1 MKLRENEEFYNG
13 LNNDELERI
22 LGKAPTKLY
31 YKFNDYKYNTQ
42 SKERILS
49 GIKKLDYMLKGFEL
63 GCITLWS
70 GNTNCLDKDTE
81 YFNGKEWK
89 KICDY
94 EDGEKVLQYN
104 LDGTATLKKPLRYIK
119 QPCDNFLSYKSKN
132 LDMVI
137 TENHDLV
144 YNVKN
149 KIYKKQAIEVSK
161 QHENSKLG
169 FSGKFI
175 TTFKYDGKGIE
186 LTDDEIRVMCMVIC
200 DGTFRKKSNTNWC
213 VVNVK
218 KQRKI
223 ERAEMLLINSNIKY
237 KKYECKNGFTR
248 FMFHAPIKT
257 KIFDEYW
264 YNCNNHQFKII
275 ADEVMY
281 WDGCK
286 LRNNEEFSSNNKQN
300 IDFVQFTFESI
311 GIRANMTEN
320 DRRGALYQDKYIRKS
335 IEYKL
340 SISKRQNALT
350 SISNPHKKTHFEKI
364 KSEDGY
370 CYCFTMPSG
379 MLVVRRNGKVMVT
392 GNCGKTTM
400 LTLVTRETIKQGN
413 KVFFFNG
420 EQTKD
425 DFKNNLYKASVN
437 NINDLVR
444 VPYKDSNI
452 VDWYVNDKK
461 AKELDKLYGE
471 NLIVYNNNM
480 ARDIDTLLLAMTQV
494 HENLGVKCYILDNF
508 MQIDIEGDNI
518 YQEQTKIMEKL
529 RTFAVNNQ
537 VHIHLVAHPRKI
549 ENFQVRLSL
558 YDVAGTMNIPNK
570 AYNIISIIRVS
581 NIVEKSF
588 EYKKLRLDMAKAG
601 YDMLKCDGILEVLKT
616 KGNENGLVGLIFDTD
631 KRTFY
636 LAESLVGEKKD
647 ELIRSIQ
654 IEYENAKSKNNT
666 PF

>member
-1 MKLRENEEFYNG
+1 M
-13 LNNDELERI
+13 
-22 LGKAPTKLY
+22 
-31 YKFNDYKYNTQ
+31 
-42 SKERILS
+42 
-49 GIKKLDYMLKGFEL
+49 
-63 GCITLWS
+63 
-70 GNTNCLDKDTE
+70 
-81 YFNGKEWK
+81 
-89 KICDY
+89 
-94 EDGEKVLQYN
+94 
-104 LDGTATLKKPLRYIK
+104 
-119 QPCDNFLSYKSKN
+119 
-132 LDMVI
+132 
-137 TENHDLV
+137 H
-144 YNVKN
+144 
-149 KIYKKQAIEVSK
+149 
-161 QHENSKLG
+161 
-169 FSGKFI
+169 
-175 TTFKYDGKGIE
+175 
-186 LTDDEIRVMCMVIC
+186 
-200 DGTFRKKSNTNWC
+200 
-213 VVNVK
+213 
-218 KQRKI
+218 
-223 ERAEMLLINSNIKY
+223 
-237 KKYECKNGFTR
+237 
-248 FMFHAPIKT
+248 
-257 KIFDEYW
+257 
-264 YNCNNHQFKII
+264 
-275 ADEVMY
+275 
-281 WDGCK
+281 
-286 LRNNEEFSSNNKQN
+286 
-300 IDFVQFTFESI
+300 
-311 GIRANMTEN
+311 
-320 DRRGALYQDKYIRKS
+320 
-335 IEYKL
+335 
-340 SISKRQNALT
+340 
-350 SISNPHKKTHFEKI
+350 
-364 KSEDGY
+364 
-370 CYCFTMPSG
+370 
-379 MLVVRRNGKVMVT
+379 
-392 GNCGKTTM
+392 GKTSM
-400 LTLVTRETIKQGN
+400 LTLITRETIKQRN

-480 ARDIDTLLLAMTQV
+480 ARDIDTLLLAMTQA

-654 IEYENAKSKNNT
+654 IEYENIKSKNNT